1 MHVLVRDLHVIRVR
15 QDERRIESRHATP
28 RQHHSG
34 SFACRSMCQNTHIPR
49 ACFVPD
55 TGARTNAKRS
65 CRSQPCWR
73 SCPTGSRANVPV
85 PMSDRVVVAPRSW
98 LGWSH
103 RGGTWVR
110 PHLGRMLRAALCTA
124 YSPTVAETRVDATST
139 TGMRLGMELLD
150 PIDLEAKFQVQGRP
164 PPCTPH
170 GPPASRRGTVP
181 FIFSS
186 HLACSLTASN
196 QLQRRAEVF
205 CRRGERLT
213 FL

>member
-150 PIDLEAKFQVQGRP
+150 PIDLEAKFQVQGGLRLALRTVLQQAVEARCLLFFP
-164 PPCTPH
+164 RTSHAPSP
-170 GPPASRRGTVP
+170 RRT
-181 FIFSS
+181 SS
-186 HLACSLTASN
+186 SVV
-196 QLQRRAEVF
+196 QRSSAAA
-205 CRRGERLT
+205 GKG
-213 FL
+213 